1 MRLKRLELFGFKSFA
16 DRTTLDFP
24 AGLTGIVGPNGCG
37 KSNVVDAVRWALGET
52 RPTSMRGGEM
62 TDVIFKGSTSRPGL
76 GLAEVTLVLDN
87 QSEILVG
94 YGSEASV
101 TRRVHKS
108 GEGEY
113 EIDGRRVRLKDVKD
127 LLFDTGL
134 GSRGYSV
141 HEQGKIDAVLSANP
155 IERWT
160 IFEEA
165 AGVSRYRQ
173 RRKETESRLKRVDAD
188 TERLDDVLGELTS
201 RVRSLKIQAGK
212 AERWIEARDRWR
224 IQGTR
229 FARFSIE
236 RMEGE
241 QGDVHEQLTN
251 LTAEAAELRERRVA
265 SEASVRE
272 REAEQEALH
281 EAVDQLSREA
291 AGLLGDL
298 RTLDERAAQLRER
311 AQTQAQ
317 AADEEQA
324 RIVELEERLAERRTV
339 LEAVTLEERE
349 LENHVERTGAL
360 AKGAADALSE
370 AAKRY
375 REARDRSEEQSKVT
389 NELLHQKTAAFH
401 RLQGLEQRL
410 EPLAERV
417 AEAEA
422 KSNHAR
428 ERAEAAEQ
436 AVKERGEALE
446 AAEREG
452 AAAEAE
458 LAEVRERLE
467 ELDAEHQ
474 RLGAGQRELELEVAA
489 RQTRLSS
496 LEDWEREREGLE
508 EGAQALLAL
517 ARGVGAADAGAS
529 ARLYAA
535 QLDGVLADHVRCE
548 ASLAPALDACLGDRA
563 RALVV
568 RDAATAAEIGAW
580 IESEAL
586 GRAEFVYRADST
598 RAARGGDLVPGAVLD
613 AFRGRLLGAL
623 ADEVDVRP
631 DLKTAVAEALGGA
644 LLVRDRE
651 TARELDGL
659 LPGRRFVTLGGEV
672 LEAGHALLGA
682 ERSAPGPV
690 ARRVEA
696 EEVREALRVSRLSL
710 DGVRIQL
717 ERTEGERELARQR
730 ASAAAAEGERTRQ
743 AAAGVRAEERSA
755 RERLEDSRRQAQ
767 EVERSAEQA
776 LVEQQQLTAL
786 IQETDLEREELEKRF
801 ALENGQLEAL
811 ESARGEHERHR
822 EEAGREETR
831 ARIEQNRLVETL
843 RALVRRREDLGQGC
857 ADAAEEIELASS
869 RSEKARREAES
880 GLERAGGLA
889 TEREALEASRNAL
902 DERLT
907 GQRETERA
915 GRAEIEEL
923 RRASEQVTTDLEAR
937 LSRNGELELERQ
949 RLELQLDEVVR
960 RLAEDFELDRDRLFD
975 LVEADPELEEA
986 ATAKA
991 LETEVQDLKRQLDK
1005 LGPVNLEA
1013 VHELEEVEGRLTF
1026 LTEQRSDLAQS
1037 RAELMEALEKINS
1050 ESERLF
1056 AEAFEEIRDNFKRIF
1071 RLLFAGGKADIELEP
1086 DKPLLEAG
1094 IEIQARPPG
1103 RETLPIGLLSG
1114 GQRTMTALALLFSV
1128 FQARPSPFCILD
1140 EVDAALDD
1148 ANVARF
1154 LGMLS
1159 TFLGGS
1165 QFVVVTHN
1173 KGTMSACDLLH
1184 GVTMETKGVSK
1195 TVHVQLAEVDAF
1207 VPEATGS
1214 AEEVERVREEAP
1226 LLIEDPTGE
1235 QIEDEPEDHQP
1246 VDLAPEESE
1255 AGDEEEFADS
1265 EPVVELQPVAA
1276 ANSESVGT
1284 GESAE
1289 FSEEIESA

>member
-16 DRTTLDFP
+16 DRTTLSFP
-24 AGLTGIVGPNGCG
+24 EGLTGIVGPNGCG

-62 TDVIFKGSTSRPGL
+62 TDVIFKGSTSRPAL

-87 QSEILVG
+87 SSQILVEH
-94 YGSEASV
+94 GSEVSV

-113 EIDGRRVRLKDVKD
+113 EIDGARVRLKDVKD

-141 HEQGKIDAVLSANP
+141 LEQGKIDAVLSANP
-155 IERWT
+155 LERRT

-229 FARFSIE
+229 FARYSIE

-241 QGDVHEQLTN
+241 LQGTREQLET
-251 LTAEAAELRERRVA
+251 LAQETAELRERRVS
-265 SEASVRE
+265 SEADVRA
-272 REAEQEALH
+272 REAQQETLH
-281 EAVDQLSREA
+281 EAVGELSQEA

-311 AQTQAQ
+311 AETQTR

-324 RIVELEERLAERRTV
+324 RIGELEGRLAERRTV
-339 LEAVTLEERE
+339 LEAVSLEETE
-349 LENHVERTGAL
+349 LSNHVEHTGFL
-360 AKGAADALSE
+360 AKGAADTLSE

-375 REARDRSEEQSKVT
+375 REARERSEEQSRIT
-389 NELLHQKTAAFH
+389 GELLHEKTAAFH

-417 AEAEA
+417 AEAEV
-422 KSNHAR
+422 KSGQASERTRAAEAAVEERSKALGEVVR
-428 ERAEAAEQ
+428 ERAE
-436 AVKERGEALE
+436 VEAE
-446 AAEREG
+446 AAES
-452 AAAEAE
+452 
-458 LAEVRERLE
+458 RERLE
-467 ELDAEHQ
+467 EVDAQHQ
-474 RLGAGQRELELEVAA
+474 QLGATQRELELEVASG
-489 RQTRLSS
+489 QSQLSA

-508 EGAQALLAL
+508 EGAQRLLGL
-517 ARGVGAADAGAS
+517 ARGLADSDSDPVAS
-529 ARLYAA
+529 GYAA

-548 ASLAPALDACLGDRA
+548 SRLAPALDACLGERA
-563 RALVV
+563 RALVAPNAGV
-568 RDAATAAEIGAW
+568 AASIGAW
-580 IESEAL
+580 IEANEL
-586 GRAEFVYRADST
+586 GRAEFVYPIQ
-598 RAARGGDLVPGAVLD
+598 GDLARRSAGLIPGLVRETY
-613 AFRGRLLGAL
+613 RGRLLGAL
-623 ADEVDVRP
+623 ADEVEVRA
-631 DLKTAVAEALGGA
+631 DLEGSLAEALDGA
-644 LLVRDRE
+644 LLVTDRE
-651 TARELDGL
+651 AARELDAV

-682 ERSAPGPV
+682 QRLAPGPV

-696 EEVREALRVSRLSL
+696 DAVREALEASRRNL
-710 DGVRIQL
+710 DAIRIDL
-717 ERTEGERELARQR
+717 ERIKGEREVGRQRVEAAALEGERVRRVEAEL
-730 ASAAAAEGERTRQ
+730 T
-743 AAAGVRAEERSA
+743 AEERSA
-755 RERLEDSRRQAQ
+755 RERLEDALRQQ
-767 EVERSAEQA
+767 EEIEQSVQQAAAEQ
-776 LVEQQQLTAL
+776 QLLTTQAK
-786 IQETDLEREELEKRF
+786 ETQAEREELERRF
-801 ALENGQLEAL
+801 ALENGRLEELEA
-811 ESARGEHERHR
+811 ERAEQERSR

-831 ARIEQNRLVETL
+831 VRIEQNRLVETL

-857 ADAAEEIELASS
+857 ADAAEEIELARS
-869 RSEKARREAES
+869 RGEKARREAES
-880 GLERAGGLA
+880 GLVRADSLG
-889 TEREALEASRNAL
+889 TEREELEVARKEL
-902 DERLT
+902 DVRLT
-907 GQRETERA
+907 EQQETERA

-923 RRASEQVTTDLEAR
+923 RRASEQVTTDLETR
-937 LSRNGELELERQ
+937 LAQTGESELERQ
-949 RLELQLDEVVR
+949 RCELQLDEVVR
-960 RLAEDFELDRDRLFD
+960 RLAEDFELDRQQLFE
-975 LVEADPELEEA
+975 LVEADSELAEPDQA
-986 ATAKA
+986 QA
-991 LETEVQDLKRQLDK
+991 LENEVSDLKRQLDK

-1013 VHELEEVEGRLTF
+1013 VNELEEVDARLTF

-1037 RAELMEALEKINS
+1037 RTELLEALEKINS

-1056 AEAFEEIRDNFKRIF
+1056 AEAFEEIRSNFKQIF

-1159 TFLGGS
+1159 TFLGSS

-1195 TVHVQLAEVDAF
+1195 TVHVQLADVDDF

-1214 AEEVERVREEAP
+1214 TEELERLREEQAP
-1226 LLIEDPTGE
+1226 LLIADPDGE
-1235 QIEDEPEDHQP
+1235 EIEDEPEDT
-1246 VDLAPEESE
+1246 D
-1255 AGDEEEFADS
+1255 

-1276 ANSESVGT
+1276 AEGAGARKEVES
-1284 GESAE
+1284 S
-1289 FSEEIESA
+1289 